1 MKVVAIKTEK
11 VSPESTTLTALLD
24 RHLKKF
30 PEESILVITSKV
42 VALCEGRVMPFTK
55 IKESTLKEEAD
66 YYLPKEKSRYGIPLT
81 IKDNAF
87 IARAGM
93 DASNTGGYYS
103 LLPKDSY
110 ATAKKIRAYLIKRFG
125 IKNAGVIIVDSHS
138 SPLRRGVTGV
148 AIGWSGFQGLKGY
161 EHVPDIYGTNFT
173 THANHVDA
181 LATTASLAMG
191 EGNEQT
197 PLVAI
202 TDIPFVTFKANSPTT
217 KELTYFKP
225 TLADDLFA
233 PLFNLKHLKKGR
245 KSSK

>member
-1 MKVVAIKTEK
+1 MKIVAIKTEK

-30 PEESILVITSKV
+30 PEHSILVITSKV

-110 ATAKKIRAYLIKRFG
+110 ATARKVRAYLIKRFG

-161 EHVPDIYGTNFT
+161 EHVPDIYGANFT

-181 LATTASLAMG
+181 LATAASLAMG

-197 PLVAI
+197 PLVTI
-202 TDIPFVTFKANSPTT
+202 TDIPFVTFKPNSPTT